1 MAYEFETAKV
11 ALEEVK
17 SRTFF
22 LGTGKLCPTLKSEHS
37 ENCAKLIECERSL
50 VMLCRSKIAFLLVMF
65 VLLCLLIFN
74 LVNMNCWSMRMRT
87 TSRDLWEAR
96 GQRARTWNPGELL
109 LKTNLWLHPISPPF
123 FLYLVQ
129 ISPLLEAS
137 INILVWYLNRC
148 MKQFGLLKF
157 LYFTLQLHRSYI

>member
-1 MAYEFETAKV
+1 MAYEFEIAKV

-50 VMLCRSKIAFLLVMF
+50 VMLCRSKIAFILVMF

-96 GQRARTWNPGELL
+96 GPRARTWNPGELL

-123 FLYLVQ
+123 FLYLVK

-148 MKQFGLLKF
+148 MKQFGLLKLHF
-157 LYFTLQLHRSYI
+157 AAAPKLYTYI

>member
-1 MAYEFETAKV
+1 MAYEFEIAKV

-22 LGTGKLCPTLKSEHS
+22 LGTGKLCPTFKSEHS

-65 VLLCLLIFN
+65 VQLCLLIFN

-129 ISPLLEAS
+129 TSPLLEAS

-148 MKQFGLLKF
+148 LKQFGLLKLHF
-157 LYFTLQLHRSYI
+157 AAAPKLYTYI